1 MLLLNTKLNFSVF
14 FSLYVWVDI
23 LIVRVHNTETS
34 CVSKELPCNVVER
47 TIRMAQGG
55 CEGREHSENQT
66 HLRRHTTA
74 RGAPSSSRLVD
85 STKSPTSPQPSLLQA
100 SRAQSLP
107 ASWFLFHRSS
117 PLLVNFRRSAS
128 LWEQILHQLGLFS

>member
-1 MLLLNTKLNFSVF
+1 MSIFVCFNLNVYFV
-14 FSLYVWVDI
+14 
-23 LIVRVHNTETS
+23 
-34 CVSKELPCNVVER
+34 CNVVER
-47 TIRMAQGG
+47 TIRVAQGG
-55 CEGREHSENQT
+55 CEGREHSEYQT

-107 ASWFLFHRSS
+107 ASWSLFHRLS
-117 PLLVNFRRSAS
+117 PLLVNFRRYAS
-128 LWEQILHQLGLFS
+128 PWGQILRQLGLFS